1 MKCPKC
7 QTENP
12 GDSKFCK
19 ECATALPS
27 SEKPQVSVTRTLE
40 TTPFELAR
48 GIIFAGR
55 YEIIEELGAGGMG
68 KVYRVF
74 DKKLQEEVA
83 LKLVRPEIGADRKT
97 IERFHNEIKIA
108 RRIRHKNVCGMF
120 DLQEEGQILYI
131 TMEYVRGED
140 LRSLIRRTKVLAA
153 GTAVSIARQV
163 AEGLREAH
171 SLGVVHRDLKPGNIM
186 IDKDGNAKIMDFG
199 IARSLLGA
207 GITAE
212 GSIIGSLVYMS
223 PEEVVGKEADQKADI
238 YALGIILFEMV
249 IGRVPFEGDT
259 PFSIANKHKSEP
271 PPIPKKMNPQIP
283 DSLNRIILRCLEKD
297 KEKRYQT
304 ADELLADLAGV
315 EESLPIAERAVPK
328 RKTITSR
335 EITVK
340 FRLRNLL
347 IPAAAVIILV
357 VAAIALQRF
366 WLHKKA
372 SAFLSAKPTLAVL
385 YFKNSSADPTLDNWK
400 ENLPTLLAAGLSQSR
415 YLRVLDDPTIYGIL
429 KKFNLLGSEK
439 YTAEELKNIA
449 AEGGATHL
457 LSGNYFTAGGKF
469 IINLSLIDAKT
480 GGVLKP
486 IQEEAPNKDAI
497 YNSAD
502 VLVKKIKVGLNI
514 PEQLIDEDTSKA
526 LGEVYTKNPQALQ
539 SYIEGVRL
547 RQNFKVGEAFKPL
560 ETAVELDPGFAMAYL
575 MLALNY
581 GAVGDS
587 LKKYQNMNK
596 AYELRDKLPE
606 KDRLIVEG
614 NFYMLREKTVP
625 KAVDVLKKAVERY
638 PDDFQARNS
647 LAYALQYMDI
657 DQTIK
662 EFENLISISGQNQA
676 RSLTIY
682 WELAYFNCVKK
693 NYSRARE
700 CYERMVNAGPSD
712 AINHVN
718 LGWLFMLEKKFAAAL
733 QEFEKGAALAPD
745 NPIIKANIADYYML
759 RDDLKKSRDML
770 EENRKALKDPSL
782 LNWDFIALAMIEGKV
797 REAFNFLEEIEK
809 EYKSGERSVWWMYN
823 VHQRRGKLYLQTG
836 NPMTALEEF
845 RKALEYVKKEEDR
858 VQDIGS
864 AELADLRRQCLIWQV
879 CALCDMGN
887 IREAEVLYEEFERLV
902 PDYQK
907 KPGKKYFSFNLRFL
921 EGKIALSKK
930 NIPEA
935 VRKLEAGWQDMAGE
949 IYIDPSDHAYWLD
962 MMADAYQLGGRSDKA
977 AETHGLIRELLGG
990 RWWNWGAVYARSNYK
1005 LGKLNEQM
1013 GKKSDARECYRKFL
1027 DLWKDADS
1035 GLPEV
1040 EDAEKRLAA
1049 LQFLSRLGDLR
1060 KEKLIFWI

>member
-186 IDKDGNAKIMDFG
+186 IDKDGSAKIMDFG

-212 GSIIGSLVYMS
+212 GSIIGTLEYMS
-223 PEEVVGKEADQKADI
+223 PEQVEGKEADQRADI

-249 IGRVPFEGDT
+249 TGRVPFEGDT

-271 PPIPKKMNPQIP
+271 PPIPKKVNPQIF

-297 KEKRYQT
+297 KEKRYLS
-304 ADELLADLAGV
+304 ADELFADLTSV
-315 EESLPIAERAVPK
+315 VESLPIAERAVPK

-429 KKFNLLGSEK
+429 KKLNLLGSEK

-469 IINLSLIDAKT
+469 IIHLSLIDAKT
-480 GGVLKP
+480 GSVLKP

-497 YNSAD
+497 YNSVD
-502 VLVKKIKVGLNI
+502 PLVKTIKIGLNI
-514 PEQLIDEDTSKA
+514 PEQLIAEDTYKM

-539 SYIEGVRL
+539 NYIEGVRL
-547 RQNFKVGEAFKPL
+547 RQNFKQEEAIKPL
-560 ETAVELDPGFAMAYL
+560 ETAVELDPGFAMAHL
-575 MLALNY
+575 MLGLSY
-581 GAVGDS
+581 GDIGDFF
-587 LKKYQNMNK
+587 KKYQHTNK
-596 AYELRDKLPE
+596 AYELRNKLPE
-606 KDRLIVEG
+606 KDRLVIEG
-614 NFYMLREKTVP
+614 NLYMLREKTMP
-625 KAVDVLKKAVERY
+625 RAVDVLKKAVERY

-647 LAYALQYMDI
+647 LAYAFEIIDI
-657 DQTIK
+657 DLMIK

-676 RSLTIY
+676 KSLKLY
-682 WELAYFNCVKK
+682 WDLAGLYCAKK
-693 NYSRARE
+693 DYSQARE

-712 AINHVN
+712 AGDHVW
-718 LGWLFMLEKKFAAAL
+718 LGWLFMLEKKFDAAL
-733 QEFEKGAALAPD
+733 REFEKAAALAPD
-745 NPIIKANIADYYML
+745 DLVLRSNIADYHL
-759 RDDLKKSRDML
+759 LKDDLKKSREIL
-770 EENRKALKDPSL
+770 EGFRKALKDPL
-782 LNWDFIALAMIEGKV
+782 LLDWDFIALDLVGGKS
-797 REAFNFLEEIEK
+797 REAFNFLEAIEK
-809 EYKSGERSVWWMYN
+809 ERKSGERGLWWMYN
-823 VHQRRGKLYLQTG
+823 VHLKRGKVYLQTG
-836 NPMTALEEF
+836 YPMSALDEF
-845 RKALEYVKKEEDR
+845 REALEYIKKDEDR
-858 VQDIGS
+858 VQDTGFVK
-864 AELADLRRQCLIWQV
+864 LTGFRRTCLIWQI
-879 CALCDMGN
+879 CALCDMAN
-887 IREAEVLYEEFERLV
+887 ISEAEVLYKEFERLV

-907 KPGKKYFSFNLRFL
+907 K
-921 EGKIALSKK
+921 
-930 NIPEA
+930 
-935 VRKLEAGWQDMAGE
+935 KL
-949 IYIDPSDHAYWLD
+949 
-962 MMADAYQLGGRSDKA
+962 
-977 AETHGLIRELLGG
+977 
-990 RWWNWGAVYARSNYK
+990 
-1005 LGKLNEQM
+1005 
-1013 GKKSDARECYRKFL
+1013 
-1027 DLWKDADS
+1027 
-1035 GLPEV
+1035 
-1040 EDAEKRLAA
+1040 
-1049 LQFLSRLGDLR
+1049 
-1060 KEKLIFWI
+1060 